1 MGICRLVCM
10 QVTLL
15 SLPCV
20 LCKPVCA
27 CIDTTTMVLGDES
40 RLRVDE
46 LGLTVLA
53 SLLTA
58 SLII

>member
-1 MGICRLVCM
+1 MGICWLICM

-27 CIDTTTMVLGDES
+27 CIDTTMVLGDES

-53 SLLTA
+53 SRLTA